1 MSFALTSRRRWVA
14 TLVAL
19 MFCWLASVSSPSS
32 LPLEASSTQV
42 LVNVG
47 TIDAGAMPAADA
59 SGDVSLVQDDHE
71 AEDGLVWVGILHRA
85 TPPPSVEPR
94 VHGAPFLREHS
105 LAMELRP
112 PIA

>member
-1 MSFALTSRRRWVA
+1 M
-14 TLVAL
+14 
-19 MFCWLASVSSPSS
+19 
-32 LPLEASSTQV
+32 QV
-42 LVNVG
+42 LAHVVA
-47 TIDAGAMPAADA
+47 IDAVADPAADT
-59 SGDVSLVQDDHE
+59 SGDGSLVQDDHE
-71 AEDGLVWVGILHRA
+71 AEDSLVWVGVLHRA